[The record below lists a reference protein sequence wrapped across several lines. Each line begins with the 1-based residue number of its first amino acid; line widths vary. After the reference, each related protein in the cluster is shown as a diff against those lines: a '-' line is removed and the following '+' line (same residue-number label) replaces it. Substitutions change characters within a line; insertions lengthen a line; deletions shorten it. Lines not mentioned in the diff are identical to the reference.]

1 MGHEFRRA
9 HDLPDVE
16 ERHTREGIEFPVRF
30 RMHLHVLEVE
40 ADVMVDVDEFA
51 HHVLGAKGARLTAD
65 ELGDLGQRIGPE
77 RGIQRRIVDA
87 ADNAAQLIVFA
98 HVTFRTRRQPD
109 QLAT

>member
-1 MGHEFRRA
+1 MGYEFRRA
-9 HDLPDVE
+9 HDLPNVE
-16 ERHTREGIEFPVRF
+16 QPHKREGIELPVRF
-30 RMHLHVLEVE
+30 RMHLHVPEVD
-40 ADVMVDVDEFA
+40 ANEFV
-51 HHVLGAKGARLTAD
+51 HHVFGAKGARLTAD
-65 ELGDLGQRIGPE
+65 ELGDPCQRIGPE